1 MKEAIENNKMTVKY
15 YFNLDAVKSERII
28 RRCYYTSAS
37 TYIIFNYDKNYMSFD
52 DINTGLFRSIIFSYP
67 DKDVKCFSPPKSIPQ
82 QVFMKNYPKLTE
94 NIWINEAI
102 EGVAINLFYD
112 NNIKSWVIATK
123 NSIGGNYWFYGKGT
137 GKQPT
142 FLAMF
147 IESLRG
153 STNDS
158 LNDIAILE
166 YFPKEYC
173 YNFVMQH
180 PSNTIILPVEN
191 SCLYLIGVYK
201 LNYVEVEYIP
211 QTEYQSWKI
220 FKHMEGIINFP
231 KQYTVSDY
239 KDLLEVDVLI
249 KGVMITNMETGER
262 TKTINKRY
270 DDLKTMMRI
279 KPELQ
284 YRFLCL
290 YRMGKI
296 NEYLNYFPKMKK
308 EFYIM
313 RYFLE
318 QFMKNVHKAY
328 LSKYVYK
335 DGKDILEKYGSHI
348 YKIYHNVYLPV
359 LNKNT
364 IARVRYTT
372 VVDYFNKM
380 EPRELIYILNWDAR
394 TENL

>member
-28 RRCYYTSAS
+28 KRCYYTTAS

-52 DINTGLFRSIIFSYP
+52 DVNTGLYRSIIFSYP

-82 QVFMKNYPKLTE
+82 QIFMKNYPNPTE

-123 NSIGGNYWFYGKGT
+123 NSIGGNYWFYGKGS

-142 FLAMF
+142 FLDMF

-153 STNDS
+153 SMNDS
-158 LNDIAILE
+158 LNDIAMLE
-166 YFPKEYC
+166 YFPKDYC

-180 PSNTIILPVEN
+180 PCNTIILPVEN

-201 LNYVEVEYIP
+201 LNYIEVEYIP

-231 KQYTVSDY
+231 KQYLVSDY
-239 KDLLEVDVLI
+239 KDLLEIDVLI
-249 KGVMITNMETGER
+249 KGFMITNMETGER
-262 TKTINKRY
+262 TKLTNKRY
-270 DDLKTMMRI
+270 DDLKILLRI
-279 KPELQ
+279 KPEIQ
-284 YRFLCL
+284 YHFLCL

-335 DGKDILEKYGSHI
+335 DGEDILEKYGSHI
-348 YKIYHNVYLPV
+348 YKIHHNIYLPV

-364 IARVRYTT
+364 IARVRYST